1 MIRINLL
8 GRSRPKATRPTVPL
22 EATLQYVLL
31 IIALAVSCGALYG
44 HYLLLDRENTK
55 VVAHIQKQNGEKARL
70 EQLKQQVDNFEK
82 QKAVLQQRINVIEE
96 LQRNRTGGQELLEA
110 IANTVSRTDTLWLTS
125 VDRKGNDLTINGAA
139 GSLNAVAN
147 YITQLKRSG
156 YFQTVE
162 IKESHQD
169 SANKTVQIFNFT
181 LTTQFGLPGSTGAAS
196 PQSSGQAAPAGSGA
210 TGGSGSP
217 APNGAPRPAQKGTV

>member
-8 GRSRPKATRPTVPL
+8 GRTRPKATRTAVPI

-31 IIALAVSCGALYG
+31 ALALVASVGALWV
-44 HYLLLDRENTK
+44 HYTLLDRENTK
-55 VVAHIQKQNGEKARL
+55 VAEHIQKQTSEKARL

-82 QKAVLQQRINVIEE
+82 QRAVLQQRIGVIEG
-96 LQRNRTGGQELLEA
+96 LQRGRTGGQELLEA
-110 IANTVSRTDTLWLTS
+110 VANTVSRTDTLWLTS
-125 VDRKGNDLTINGAA
+125 MDRKGDALTINGAA
-139 GSLNAVAN
+139 GSINAVAN

-169 SANKTVQIFNFT
+169 DSNKTLQIFAFS
-181 LTTQFGLPGSTGAAS
+181 LTAQFGLPQTAG
-196 PQSSGQAAPAGSGA
+196 AAPATAGNAAPAANTPPAARKTGSI
-210 TGGSGSP
+210 
-217 APNGAPRPAQKGTV
+217 

>member
-8 GRSRPKATRPTVPL
+8 GRSRPKATRATVPL

-31 IIALAVSCGALYG
+31 AIALVVSGGALYG

-55 VVAHIQKQNGEKARL
+55 VAAHIVKQKGEKARL
-70 EQLKQQVDNFEK
+70 EQLKAQVDNFEK
-82 QKAVLQQRINVIEE
+82 QKAVLQTRIGVIET
-96 LQRNRTGGQELLEA
+96 LQRNRTGGQELLDA
-110 IANTVSRTDTLWLTS
+110 IANTVSRTDTLWLIS
-125 VDRKGNDLTINGAA
+125 VERKGDTLTINGAA

-169 SANKTVQIFNFT
+169 EANKTVQIFLFS
-181 LTTQFGLPGSTGAAS
+181 LTAQFGLPQSTS
-196 PQSSGQAAPAGSGA
+196 AAPAAAGSK
-210 TGGSGSP
+210 P
-217 APNGAPRPAQKGTV
+217 APPAATPPGAGKAGK

>member
-8 GRSRPKATRPTVPL
+8 GRSRPKATRPSVPL

-31 IIALAVSCGALYG
+31 VIALAVSCGALYG
-44 HYLLLDRENTK
+44 HYSLLDRENTK
-55 VVAHIQKQNGEKARL
+55 YVTHIQKQTAEKNRL
-70 EQLKQQVDNFEK
+70 EQLKQQVDNYEK
-82 QKAVLQQRINVIEE
+82 QKVVLQQRINVIEE

-125 VDRKGNDLTINGAA
+125 VDRKGDDLTINGSA

-156 YFQTVE
+156 YFKTVE

-169 SANKTVQIFNFT
+169 ASNKAVQIFTFS
-181 LTTQFGLPGSTGAAS
+181 LTTQFGLPQSGPTMQTGGKS
-196 PQSSGQAAPAGSGA
+196 APAGGA
-210 TGGSGSP
+210 SP
-217 APNGAPRPAQKGTV
+217 AGAPAAAHKPGTV

>member
-8 GRSRPKATRPTVPL
+8 GRVRPKATRTSVPI

-31 IIALAVSCGALYG
+31 AIALVVSIGILYG
-44 HYLLLDRENTK
+44 HYLLMDREDKQVLT
-55 VVAHIQKQNGEKARL
+55 HIQKQMGEKARL

-82 QKAVLQQRINVIEE
+82 QKAVLQQRINVIEQ

-110 IANTVSRTDTLWLTS
+110 LANSVSRTDTLWLSS
-125 VDRKGNDLTINGAA
+125 VERKGDALTISGSA

-147 YITQLKRSG
+147 YITQLRRSG
-156 YFQTVE
+156 YFQQVE

-169 SANKTVQIFNFT
+169 DANKTVEIFNFT
-181 LTTQFGLPGSTGAAS
+181 LTAQFGLPQTE
-196 PQSSGQAAPAGSGA
+196 
-210 TGGSGSP
+210 GSP
-217 APNGAPRPAQKGTV
+217 APTGPAAAAPAANTPPARKPGNT

>member
-8 GRSRPKATRPTVPL
+8 GRARPKATRTTVPL

-31 IIALAVSCGALYG
+31 VIALVVSFGALYG
-44 HYLLLDRENTK
+44 HYLLLDGENTK
-55 VVAHIQKQNGEKARL
+55 IVEHIRKQTGEKARL

-82 QKAVLQQRINVIEE
+82 QRAILQQRIGVIEE
-96 LQRNRTGGQELLEA
+96 LQRNRTGGQELFEA

-125 VDRKGNDLTINGAA
+125 VDRKGDALIINGSA
-139 GSLNAVAN
+139 GSINAVAN

-169 SANKTVQIFNFT
+169 ESSKTIEIFTFS
-181 LTTQFGLPGSTGAAS
+181 LTAQFGLPQSAA
-196 PQSSGQAAPAGSGA
+196 AAPATAGKA
-210 TGGSGSP
+210 AP
-217 APNGAPRPAQKGTV
+217 AANTPPAARKAGNT

>member
-8 GRSRPKATRPTVPL
+8 GRIRPKATRTSVPI

-31 IIALAVSCGALYG
+31 AIALVVSIGILYG
-44 HYLLLDRENTK
+44 HYLLMDREDKQVLT
-55 VVAHIQKQNGEKARL
+55 HIQKQMGEKARL

-82 QKAVLQQRINVIEE
+82 QKAVLQQRINVIEQ

-110 IANTVSRTDTLWLTS
+110 LANSVSRTDTLWLNS
-125 VDRKGNDLTINGAA
+125 VDRKGDALTISGSA

-147 YITQLKRSG
+147 YITQLRRSG
-156 YFQTVE
+156 YFQQVE

-169 SANKTVQIFNFT
+169 DANKAVEIFNFT
-181 LTTQFGLPGSTGAAS
+181 LTAQFGLPQTDGAAAPTS
-196 PQSSGQAAPAGSGA
+196 PAAASAPAA
-210 TGGSGSP
+210 NTPP
-217 APNGAPRPAQKGTV
+217 ARKPGNT

>member
-8 GRSRPKATRPTVPL
+8 GRSRPKAQRATVPL

-31 IIALAVSCGALYG
+31 AIALVVSGGALYG
-44 HYLLLDRENTK
+44 HFLLLDRENTK
-55 VVAHIQKQNGEKARL
+55 VAAHIQKQTGEKARL
-70 EQLKQQVDNFEK
+70 TQLKVQVDNFEK
-82 QKAVLQQRINVIEE
+82 QKGVLQQRIGVIEA

-110 IANTVSRTDTLWLTS
+110 IANTVSRTDTLWLTN
-125 VDRKGNDLTINGAA
+125 VERKGDGLTINGSA
-139 GSLNAVAN
+139 GSLNAIAN

-169 SANKTVQIFNFT
+169 DSSKAVQIFVFS
-181 LTTQFGLPGSTGAAS
+181 LTTTFGLP
-196 PQSSGQAAPAGSGA
+196 QSAGAAPAA
-210 TGGSGSP
+210 TGTAAPAASTSP
-217 APNGAPRPAQKGTV
+217 AVRKPGNT

>member
-8 GRSRPKATRPTVPL
+8 GRSRPKATRTTVPL

-31 IIALAVSCGALYG
+31 AIALVVSLGALYG

-55 VVAHIQKQNGEKARL
+55 LMAHIQRQTSEKARL

-82 QKAVLQQRINVIEE
+82 QKAVLQQRIGVIEG

-125 VDRKGNDLTINGAA
+125 VERKGDALTINGSA
-139 GSLNAVAN
+139 GSINAVAN

-169 SANKTVQIFNFT
+169 DSNKAVQIFVFS
-181 LTTQFGLPGSTGAAS
+181 LTAQFGLP
-196 PQSSGQAAPAGSGA
+196 QSAGAAPAA
-210 TGGSGSP
+210 TGTSAP
-217 APNGAPRPAQKGTV
+217 AANTPPAAHKPGNT

>member
-8 GRSRPKATRPTVPL
+8 GRARPKAQRTTVPL

-31 IIALAVSCGALYG
+31 IIALVVSVGALYG
-44 HYLLLDRENTK
+44 HYMLLDSENTK
-55 VVAHIQKQNGEKARL
+55 VVAHIQKQTGEKARL
-70 EQLKQQVDNFEK
+70 QQLKQQVDNFEK
-82 QKAVLQQRINVIEE
+82 QKAVLQQRIGVIEG

-125 VDRKGNDLTINGAA
+125 VERKGDALNINGSA
-139 GSLNAVAN
+139 GSINAVAN

-169 SANKTVQIFNFT
+169 DTNKTVQIFNFS
-181 LTTQFGLPGSTGAAS
+181 LTAQFGLPQASGAAPASAPAAS
-196 PQSSGQAAPAGSGA
+196 PAPAAS
-210 TGGSGSP
+210 SP
-217 APNGAPRPAQKGTV
+217 APARKVGNI

>member
-8 GRSRPKATRPTVPL
+8 GRSRPKATRASVPL

-31 IIALAVSCGALYG
+31 VIALVVSGGALYG

-55 VVAHIQKQNGEKARL
+55 IAAHIQKQMGEKARL
-70 EQLKQQVDNFEK
+70 EQLKTQVDNFEK
-82 QKAVLQQRINVIEE
+82 QKAVLQQRIGVIEG

-125 VDRKGNDLTINGAA
+125 VDRKGDALTINGSA
-139 GSLNAVAN
+139 GSINAVAN

-169 SANKTVQIFNFT
+169 DTNKTVEIFAFS
-181 LTTQFGLPGSTGAAS
+181 LTAQFGLT
-196 PQSSGQAAPAGSGA
+196 QSAAAPAGAGA
-210 TGGSGSP
+210 AHAPP
-217 APNGAPRPAQKGTV
+217 AAGKAGNF

>member
-8 GRSRPKATRPTVPL
+8 GRTRPKAQRATVPL
-22 EATLQYVLL
+22 EATLQFVLL
-31 IIALAVSCGALYG
+31 AIALVVSLGALYG

-55 VVAHIQKQNGEKARL
+55 VVAHIQKQQGEKARL

-82 QKAVLQQRINVIEE
+82 QKAVLQQRIGVIEG

-125 VDRKGNDLTINGAA
+125 VDRKGDDLTINGQA
-139 GSLNAVAN
+139 GSINAVAN

-169 SANKTVQIFNFT
+169 DTNKTVQIFIFS
-181 LTTQFGLPGSTGAAS
+181 LTAHFGLPQTAGVAPAPTA
-196 PQSSGQAAPAGSGA
+196 PAAP
-210 TGGSGSP
+210 P
-217 APNGAPRPAQKGTV
+217 ANSTAPAARKPANI

>member
-8 GRSRPKATRPTVPL
+8 GRTRPKAQRTTVPL

-31 IIALAVSCGALYG
+31 IIALAVSLGALYG

-55 VVAHIQKQNGEKARL
+55 VVLHIQRQQAEKARL
-70 EQLKQQVDNFEK
+70 EQIKQQVDNFEK
-82 QKAVLQQRINVIEE
+82 QRAVLQQRIDVIEA

-125 VDRKGNDLTINGAA
+125 VDRKGDALTIIGSA
-139 GSLNAVAN
+139 GSINAVAN

-169 SANKTVQIFNFT
+169 ESNKAVQIFLFT
-181 LTTQFGLPGSTGAAS
+181 LTAQFGLPQSAS
-196 PQSSGQAAPAGSGA
+196 AAPAGNA
-210 TGGSGSP
+210 APP
-217 APNGAPRPAQKGTV
+217 AAGNAAPASNAPPARKPGNLL

>member
-8 GRSRPKATRPTVPL
+8 GRARPKATRTTVPL

-31 IIALAVSCGALYG
+31 VIALVVSCGALYG
-44 HYLLLDRENTK
+44 HYLLLDSENTK
-55 VVAHIQKQNGEKARL
+55 IVEHIRKQTGEKARL

-82 QKAVLQQRINVIEE
+82 QRAILQQRIGVIEE
-96 LQRNRTGGQELLEA
+96 LQRNRTGGQELFEA

-125 VDRKGNDLTINGAA
+125 VDRKGDALIINGSA
-139 GSLNAVAN
+139 GSINAVAN

-169 SANKTVQIFNFT
+169 ESSKTIEIFTFS
-181 LTTQFGLPGSTGAAS
+181 LTAQFGLP
-196 PQSSGQAAPAGSGA
+196 QSVAAAPAAAGKA
-210 TGGSGSP
+210 AP
-217 APNGAPRPAQKGTV
+217 AANTPPAARKAGNT

>member
-31 IIALAVSCGALYG
+31 IVALVVSCGALYG
-44 HYLLLDRENTK
+44 HFLLLDRENTK
-55 VVAHIQKQNGEKARL
+55 VVSDIQKKTSEKARL
-70 EQLKQQVDNFEK
+70 EQLKQQVDNYEK
-82 QKAVLQQRINVIEE
+82 QKAVLQQRISVIEE

-125 VDRKGNDLTINGAA
+125 VDRKGDLLTINGSA

-169 SANKTVQIFNFT
+169 ASNKTVQIFVFS
-181 LTTQFGLPGSTGAAS
+181 LTTQFGLPQAGGPTTQTGGKTAPAGGAAAPGPAPAGAPAARKTGAA
-196 PQSSGQAAPAGSGA
+196 
-210 TGGSGSP
+210 
-217 APNGAPRPAQKGTV
+217 

>member
-8 GRSRPKATRPTVPL
+8 GRNRPKATRTTVPL
-22 EATLQYVLL
+22 EATLQFVLL
-31 IIALAVSCGALYG
+31 AIALVVSLGALWG
-44 HYLLLDRENTK
+44 HYLLLERENTK
-55 VVAHIQKQNGEKARL
+55 VLAHIQTQTGEKARL

-82 QKAVLQQRINVIEE
+82 QRAVLQQRIGVIEG

-125 VDRKGNDLTINGAA
+125 VERKGDALTINGSA
-139 GSLNAVAN
+139 GSINAIAN

-169 SANKTVQIFNFT
+169 DTNKTVQIYVFS
-181 LTTQFGLPGSTGAAS
+181 LTAQFGLPQSAGTAPTAAGAATV
-196 PQSSGQAAPAGSGA
+196 APAA
-210 TGGSGSP
+210 KASP
-217 APNGAPRPAQKGTV
+217 AAHPAGKT

>member
-8 GRSRPKATRPTVPL
+8 GRTRPKATRATVPL

-31 IIALAVSCGALYG
+31 VISLVVSGGALYG

-55 VVAHIQKQNGEKARL
+55 VVAHIQKQMGEKARL
-70 EQLKQQVDNFEK
+70 EQLKVQVDNFEK
-82 QKAVLQQRINVIEE
+82 QKTVLQQRIGVIEG

-125 VDRKGNDLTINGAA
+125 VDRKGDALTINGAA
-139 GSLNAVAN
+139 GSINAVAN

-169 SANKTVQIFNFT
+169 DSNKTVEIFAFS
-181 LTTQFGLPGSTGAAS
+181 LTAQFGLT
-196 PQSSGQAAPAGSGA
+196 QSAAAPAGAGTA
-210 TGGSGSP
+210 AP
-217 APNGAPRPAQKGTV
+217 AAHAPPAAGKAGNF

>member
-8 GRSRPKATRPTVPL
+8 GRSRPKATRTTVPL

-31 IIALAVSCGALYG
+31 AIALVVSGGALYG

-55 VVAHIQKQNGEKARL
+55 VAAHIQKQMGEKARL
-70 EQLKQQVDNFEK
+70 EQLKTQVDNFEK
-82 QKAVLQQRINVIEE
+82 QKAVLQQRIGVIEG

-125 VDRKGNDLTINGAA
+125 VDRKGDSLTINGSA
-139 GSLNAVAN
+139 GSINAVAN

-156 YFQTVE
+156 YFQSVE
-162 IKESHQD
+162 ILESHQD
-169 SANKTVQIFNFT
+169 DSNKAVEIFNFS
-181 LTTQFGLPGSTGAAS
+181 LTAQFGLTQSAS
-196 PQSSGQAAPAGSGA
+196 AAPAAGGA
-210 TGGSGSP
+210 P
-217 APNGAPRPAQKGTV
+217 APGAAPAKTTPAGKPGTF